1 MEHQSKTEI
10 PHIDQSGASAV
21 EYALLIAG
29 IAAVLVVA
37 IFALGRV
44 TNGLFQDTCEA
55 VTAPPAVTAS
65 C

>member
-1 MEHQSKTEI
+1 MKHKLQTEI
-10 PHIDQSGASAV
+10 HPQRESGASAV

-37 IFALGRV
+37 IFALGSV
-44 TNGLFQDTCEA
+44 TNGLFQDTCDE
-55 VTAPPAVTAS
+55 VTAQPTVTTS